1 MDLNLIVVAGRIS
14 AEPEIINFASGTR
27 LLRLLVTVRSE
38 HPRRR
43 IDVLPV
49 VLWDPDDDVLP
60 EEPCRGM
67 SVWVAGS
74 IQRHFWSSGDGRT
87 SKVEIVAHD
96 VQIREPVFD
105 AEHGSDAA

>member
-1 MDLNLIVVAGRIS
+1 MDLNLIVVAGRIT
-14 AEPEIINFASGTR
+14 AEPEILDFASGTR

-49 VLWDPDDDVLP
+49 VLWDPGDDVLP
-60 EEPCRGM
+60 DGPCRGM
-67 SVWVAGS
+67 AVWVAGS
-74 IQRHFWSSGDGRT
+74 IQRRFWSGGAGRT

-96 VQIREPVFD
+96 VQIREPVLD